1 MELVRVDTQRA
12 YDLIWEKIT
21 TLELA
26 PGAPINEQA
35 LAESLDLGTVPVREA
50 LKWLAHENLV
60 DVTERHGIY
69 VADVN
74 VDDLQQLSE
83 MRLSLESLSARLAA
97 ERVEP
102 DDLVVLEAL
111 RREQEA
117 VARSAEKAWS
127 GDQPGRPGEDLFDL
141 DHKFHQAVAKAAHNK
156 YLAQTLD
163 RLFGLSR
170 RLWYLVLPHGDE
182 RHPLETLSSS
192 VEMHVN
198 LVGAIKSGD
207 ADRAEEIMRGHVSE
221 FYDEVREILERQ
233 E

>member
-21 TLELA
+21 TLDLA
-26 PGAPINEQA
+26 PGAPINEQE
-35 LAESLDLGTVPVREA
+35 LAESFEMGTVPVREA

-60 DVTERHGIY
+60 DVTRHGIY

-111 RREQEA
+111 RKEQEA
-117 VARSAEKAWS
+117 VGAEFPAEES
-127 GDQPGRPGEDLFDL
+127 RDLFDL
-141 DHKFHQAVAKAAHNK
+141 DHKFHQAVAKAAHNR

-170 RLWYLVLPHGDE
+170 RLWYLVLPH
-182 RHPLETLSSS
+182 LESLSSS
-192 VEMHVN
+192 VEMHVA
-198 LVGAIKSGD
+198 LVGAIESGD
-207 ADRAEEIMRGHVSE
+207 GDRAETIMYEHVKE
-221 FYDEVREILERQ
+221 FYDEVREILMAE

>member
-12 YDLIWEKIT
+12 YDLIWEQIT
-21 TLELA
+21 TLELT
-26 PGAPINEQA
+26 PGAPINEQK
-35 LAESLDLGTVPVREA
+35 LAESLDMGAMPVREA

-74 VDDLQQLSE
+74 TEDLQQLSE

-97 ERVEP
+97 ERAVA

-111 RREQEA
+111 RKEQEA
-117 VARSAEKAWS
+117 LTAEE
-127 GDQPGRPGEDLFDL
+127 GRRLFDM
-141 DHKFHQAVAKAAHNK
+141 DHRFHQAVAKAAHNR

-170 RLWYLVLPHGDE
+170 RLWYLVLPH
-182 RHPLETLSSS
+182 LETLSSS

-198 LVGAIKSGD
+198 LVGAIESGD
-207 ADRAEEIMRGHVSE
+207 ADRAEEIMHEHVKE
-221 FYDEVREILERQ
+221 FYDEVREIIEAQ
-233 E
+233 EAQAA

>member
-1 MELVRVDTQRA
+1 MELVRVDAQRA

-26 PGAPINEQA
+26 PGAPINEQE
-35 LAESLDLGTVPVREA
+35 LAESLDMGSVPVREA

-60 DVTERHGIY
+60 EVTERHGIY

-74 VDDLQQLSE
+74 VQDLQQLSE

-97 ERVEP
+97 QRVEP

-111 RREQEA
+111 RKEQEA
-117 VARSAEKAWS
+117 LTAEKS
-127 GDQPGRPGEDLFDL
+127 RDLFDL
-141 DHKFHQAVAKAAHNK
+141 DHKFHQAVAKAAHNR

-170 RLWYLVLPHGDE
+170 RLWYLVLPH
-182 RHPLETLSSS
+182 LETLSSS

-198 LVGAIKSGD
+198 LVAAVESGD
-207 ADRAEEIMRGHVSE
+207 ADRAESIMHEHVKE
-221 FYDEVREILERQ
+221 FYDEVREILEAEEQR
-233 E
+233 ES

>member
-21 TLELA
+21 TLALA
-26 PGAPINEQA
+26 PGAPVDEQA
-35 LAESLDLGTVPVREA
+35 LAESFDMGTVPVREA

-74 VDDLQQLSE
+74 VEDLEQLSE

-117 VARSAEKAWS
+117 LTAEE
-127 GDQPGRPGEDLFDL
+127 RRDLFDL

-156 YLAQTLD
+156 YLAQTLG

-170 RLWYLVLPHGDE
+170 RLWYLVLPH
-182 RHPLETLSSS
+182 LETLSSS

-198 LVGAIKSGD
+198 LVGAIESGD
-207 ADRAEEIMRGHVSE
+207 ADRAEEIMYEHVKA
-221 FYDEVREILERQ
+221 FYDEVREILEQR

>member
-1 MELVRVDTQRA
+1 
-12 YDLIWEKIT
+12 
-21 TLELA
+21 
-26 PGAPINEQA
+26 
-35 LAESLDLGTVPVREA
+35 LAETFDMGTVPVREA

-60 DVTERHGIY
+60 DVTRHGIY

-111 RREQEA
+111 RKEQESLTPEEL
-117 VARSAEKAWS
+117 R
-127 GDQPGRPGEDLFDL
+127 GLFDL
-141 DHKFHQAVAKAAHNK
+141 DHKFHQAVAKAAHNR

-170 RLWYLVLPHGDE
+170 RLWYLVLPH
-182 RHPLETLSSS
+182 LSSLSSS
-192 VEMHVN
+192 VEMHVA
-198 LVGAIKSGD
+198 LVGAIESGD
-207 ADRAEEIMRGHVSE
+207 ADRAEEIMHEHVKE
-221 FYDEVREILERQ
+221 FYDEVREVLMAEA
-233 E
+233 

>member
-1 MELVRVDTQRA
+1 MELVRVDAQRA

-26 PGAPINEQA
+26 PGAPINEQE
-35 LAESLDLGTVPVREA
+35 LAESLDMGTVPVREA

-60 DVTERHGIY
+60 EVTERHGIY

-74 VDDLQQLSE
+74 VQDLQQLSE

-97 ERVEP
+97 QRVEP

-111 RREQEA
+111 RKEQEA
-117 VARSAEKAWS
+117 LTAEKS
-127 GDQPGRPGEDLFDL
+127 RDLFDL
-141 DHKFHQAVAKAAHNK
+141 DHKFHQAVAKAAHNR

-170 RLWYLVLPHGDE
+170 RLWYLVLPH
-182 RHPLETLSSS
+182 LETLSSS

-198 LVGAIKSGD
+198 LVAAVESGD
-207 ADRAEEIMRGHVSE
+207 ADRAESIMHEHVKE
-221 FYDEVREILERQ
+221 FYDEVREILEAEERR
-233 E
+233 EA

>member
-12 YDLIWEKIT
+12 YDVIWEKIT

-26 PGAPINEQA
+26 PGAPINEQE
-35 LAESLDLGTVPVREA
+35 LAESMDMGTVPVREA

-60 DVTERHGIY
+60 EVTERHGIY

-74 VDDLQQLSE
+74 TEDLQQLSE

-97 ERVEP
+97 ERAVA
-102 DDLVVLEAL
+102 DDLVVLKAL
-111 RREQEA
+111 RKEQEA
-117 VARSAEKAWS
+117 LTADE
-127 GDQPGRPGEDLFDL
+127 GRRLFDM
-141 DHKFHQAVAKAAHNK
+141 DHRFHQAVAKAAHNR

-170 RLWYLVLPHGDE
+170 RLWYLVLPH
-182 RHPLETLSSS
+182 LETLSSS

-198 LVGAIKSGD
+198 LVGAIEDGD
-207 ADRAEEIMRGHVSE
+207 AAAAQEIMHEHVKE
-221 FYDEVREILERQ
+221 FYDEVREIIEAR
-233 E
+233 ETGAAA